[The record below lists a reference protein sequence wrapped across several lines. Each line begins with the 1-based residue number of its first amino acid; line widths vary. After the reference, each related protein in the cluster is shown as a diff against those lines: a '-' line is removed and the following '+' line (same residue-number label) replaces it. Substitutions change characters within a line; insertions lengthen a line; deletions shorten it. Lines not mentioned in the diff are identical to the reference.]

1 MRHIIRLAPT
11 RERREFLNRF
21 YGYFQSK
28 FKYTGKNNY
37 SPLCVDYLHVYHRL
51 NTKLRRVWDQMY
63 TVSMRG
69 HLGHNMALDQL
80 IEKINKTCKQMI
92 YGVVTPARIAKVVS
106 SLNFIWPL
114 ERLHEEAMGLE
125 EPQAQGD
132 MGTSFSD
139 DVRSLFVWFRQQ
151 FANNMQ
157 SMTQTS
163 QINPIP
169 ASRFTNVHHPTA
181 MVLRALKDDW
191 KDWVDN
197 RLSMRKFA

>member
-1 MRHIIRLAPT
+1 
-11 RERREFLNRF
+11 
-21 YGYFQSK
+21 
-28 FKYTGKNNY
+28 
-37 SPLCVDYLHVYHRL
+37 
-51 NTKLRRVWDQMY
+51 
-63 TVSMRG
+63 
-69 HLGHNMALDQL
+69 
-80 IEKINKTCKQMI
+80 MI

-114 ERLHEEAMGLE
+114 ERLHEEVMGLE

-132 MGTSFSD
+132 MGTSFSN
-139 DVRSLFVWFRQQ
+139 DVRSLFGWFRQQ
-151 FANNMQ
+151 FTVNMH

-163 QINPIP
+163 QFNPIT

-197 RLSMRKFA
+197 RLSMRKCAYELYLSKQPTLRWWGQMRFFWLARPPPSRCL